1 MEISTPVASPTT
13 TNRTLPAATSMSAS
27 TSASASA
34 ASSSPPAAAAVSS
47 IQYSDILSLYNAAT
61 AQQHSASPSP
71 SLTSTPFSPLIRL
84 IGQLYADLPSLA
96 ASFTEHDTTHRVIS
110 PSPTDPAIDWQQ
122 VDDAYAL
129 LCNEPLLT
137 QPLVSAIRRCLSA
150 LVTVPQSLS
159 ELRALLLLMECPAW
173 LDPEH
178 ADVFRLLTK
187 AVGGVKGE
195 ARDVLVS
202 WYTGFSGERLERSLG
217 VLQQYITVRWYM
229 ASRLDDLTGA
239 VLVMELLYKANERHR
254 QEGLPH
260 QPLTA
265 FYNDA
270 VNSEVDLKA
279 DYKHWKLSSTTASS
293 SSSTFSFASHPF
305 ILDPASKA
313 RLLQIDAAYSMHREF
328 QSAYI
333 ASFFSQ
339 RQSPYLVLRV
349 HRSNLIQDTLQQ
361 LSRYQSEDYRKP
373 LKVQFVGEQGIDEGG
388 VRKEFF
394 QLLIKELFDVNY
406 GMFTVDEETRV
417 YQFNPL
423 SLESSIEFELIGIV
437 LGLALYNS
445 IILDIRF
452 PLFIYKKLLNHS
464 TGFTDLATAHPAL
477 AKGLKALLD
486 DTSDSV
492 EDVYSRQFT
501 VDVERYGER
510 EVVELKPGGADIAL
524 TSANRH
530 EYVALYTDYV
540 LSRSIDKQFTAFKK
554 GFDVCV
560 PSSLL
565 VLFQPEELELLIC
578 GSDVFDWQQL
588 RDSARYDDGYTAD
601 SPIIAWFWECVTEWD
616 DVRRRKLLMFCTGSD
631 RAPIRGLGS
640 LRLTISKNGGESELL
655 PTSHTCFNHLLLPE
669 YGSKEKL
676 KRLLELALDNAHGFG
691 LI

>member
-1 MEISTPVASPTT
+1 M
-13 TNRTLPAATSMSAS
+13 
-27 TSASASA
+27 
-34 ASSSPPAAAAVSS
+34 SS
-47 IQYSDILSLYNAAT
+47 IQYSDILSLYNAAD
-61 AQQHSASPSP
+61 AQQHSTSPSP
-71 SLTSTPFSPLIRL
+71 SLTSTPFSPVIRL
-84 IGQLYADLPSLA
+84 IGQLFADLPSLA
-96 ASFTEHDTTHRVIS
+96 ASFTEHDNHQQLIQ
-110 PSPTDPAIDWQQ
+110 PSTSDPAIDFQQ
-122 VDDAYAL
+122 VDDTYNL
-129 LCNEPLLT
+129 LCNNPALT
-137 QPLVSAIRRCLSA
+137 PPLVNAIRRCVSA
-150 LVTVPQSLS
+150 IVAPPQSLTD
-159 ELRALLLLMECPAW
+159 LRALLVLMECPAW

-178 ADVFRLLTK
+178 ADVFRLLCK
-187 AVGGVKGE
+187 VVASVKSEG
-195 ARDVLVS
+195 RDVLVN
-202 WYTGFSGERLERSLG
+202 WYGGFSGERLERSLG

-229 ASRLDDLTGA
+229 MSRVDDVTGA

-254 QEGLPH
+254 QDGLPH
-260 QPLTA
+260 QPLAA

-270 VNSEVDLKA
+270 VNSELDLKLEYRNWQLA
-279 DYKHWKLSSTTASS
+279 ASTSATSSPPP
-293 SSSTFSFASHPF
+293 FSFASHPF
-305 ILDPASKA
+305 VLDPGSKA

-339 RQSPYLVLRV
+339 RTSPYLVLRV
-349 HRSNLIQDTLQQ
+349 HRSDLIQDTLQQ
-361 LSRYQSEDYRKP
+361 LSRYEAAEYRKP

-406 GMFTVDEETRV
+406 GMFTVDDETRV

-452 PLFIYKKLLNHS
+452 PLFIYKKLLNHP
-464 TGFTDLATAHPAL
+464 TGFADLTAAHPAL

-486 DTSDSV
+486 DQSDQV

-501 VDVERYGER
+501 VDIERYGER
-510 EVVELKPGGADIAL
+510 EVLELKPGGRDIAL
-524 TSANRH
+524 TSANRA
-530 EYVALYTDYV
+530 EYVQLYTEYV
-540 LSRSIDKQFTAFKK
+540 LTRSIDKQFTAFKK
-554 GFDVCV
+554 GFDRCV
-560 PSSLL
+560 PASLL

-588 RDSARYDDGYTAD
+588 KESARYDDGYTEH
-601 SPIIAWFWECVTEWD
+601 SNVIGWFWECVAEWD
-616 DVRRRKLLMFCTGSD
+616 EARKRKLLMFCTGSD

-640 LRLTISKNGGESELL
+640 LRLTISKNGGESDLL

-669 YGSKEKL
+669 YSGKEKL
-676 KRLLELALDNAHGFG
+676 KRLLELALDNATGFG

>member
-1 MEISTPVASPTT
+1 M
-13 TNRTLPAATSMSAS
+13 
-27 TSASASA
+27 
-34 ASSSPPAAAAVSS
+34 SS
-47 IQYSDILSLYNAAT
+47 IQHSDILSLYNAAD

-71 SLTSTPFSPLIRL
+71 SLTSTPFSPLVRL
-84 IGQLYADLPSLA
+84 IGQLFADLPSLA
-96 ASFTEHDTTHRVIS
+96 ASFTEYDSHQQLIQ
-110 PSPTDPAIDWQQ
+110 PSTNDPAIDFQQ
-122 VDDAYAL
+122 VDDSYEL
-129 LCNEPLLT
+129 LCNHTALTPPLVNAVRRC
-137 QPLVSAIRRCLSA
+137 VSAIVA
-150 LVTVPQSLS
+150 PPHSLPD
-159 ELRALLLLMECPAW
+159 LRALLVLIECPAW

-178 ADVFRLLTK
+178 ADVFRLLCK
-187 AVGGVKGE
+187 VVGGVRGDAK
-195 ARDVLVS
+195 DVLVN

-229 ASRLDDLTGA
+229 QSRVDDVTGA
-239 VLVMELLYKANERHR
+239 VLVMELLYKANQRHR
-254 QEGLPH
+254 QDGLPH

-270 VNSEVDLKA
+270 INSELDLKA
-279 DYKHWKLSSTTASS
+279 DYKHWKVPSATSSPA
-293 SSSTFSFASHPF
+293 FSFASHPF
-305 ILDPASKA
+305 VLDPASKS

-339 RQSPYLVLRV
+339 RTSPYLVLRV

-361 LSRYQSEDYRKP
+361 LSRYQPDEYRKP

-394 QLLIKELFDVNY
+394 QLLVKELFDVSY

-417 YQFNPL
+417 YQLNPM

-452 PLFIYKKLLNHS
+452 PLFIYKKLLNHTTS
-464 TGFTDLATAHPAL
+464 FSDLTAAYPAL

-486 DTSDSV
+486 DQTDTV

-501 VDVERYGER
+501 VDIERYGER
-510 EVVELKPGGADIAL
+510 QVIELKPGGTDIAL
-524 TSANRH
+524 TSANRA
-530 EYVALYTDYV
+530 EYVQLYTDYV
-540 LSRSIDKQFTAFKK
+540 LNRSIDKQFTAFKK
-554 GFDVCV
+554 GFDLCV
-560 PSSLL
+560 PASLL

-588 RDSARYDDGYTAD
+588 RESARYDDGYTDD
-601 SPIIAWFWECVTEWD
+601 SNMIRWFWECVNEWSED
-616 DVRRRKLLMFCTGSD
+616 KKRKLLMFCTGSD
-631 RAPIRGLGS
+631 RAPIRGLGG
-640 LRLTISKNGGESELL
+640 LRLTISKNGGDSELL

-669 YGSKEKL
+669 YASKDKL

>member
-1 MEISTPVASPTT
+1 M
-13 TNRTLPAATSMSAS
+13 
-27 TSASASA
+27 
-34 ASSSPPAAAAVSS
+34 
-47 IQYSDILSLYNAAT
+47 
-61 AQQHSASPSP
+61 
-71 SLTSTPFSPLIRL
+71 
-84 IGQLYADLPSLA
+84 PSLA
-96 ASFTEHDTTHRVIS
+96 ASFTELDSHHQLIP
-110 PSPTDPAIDWQQ
+110 PSTTDPAVDWQQ
-122 VDDAYAL
+122 VDDTYQL
-129 LCNEPLLT
+129 LCNNPVLTTPLIN
-137 QPLVSAIRRCLSA
+137 AIRRCVSA
-150 LVTVPQSLS
+150 IFTPLHSLS
-159 ELRALLLLMECPAW
+159 DLRSLLVLMECPAW

-187 AVGGVKGE
+187 VVGSVKEEG
-195 ARDVLVS
+195 RDVLVN
-202 WYTGFSGERLERSLG
+202 WYNGFSGERLERSLG
-217 VLQQYITVRWYM
+217 ALQQYITVRWYNM
-229 ASRLDDLTGA
+229 SSISDVTGA
-239 VLVMELLYKANERHR
+239 VLVMELLYKANQRHR
-254 QEGLPH
+254 QEGMPH

-270 VNSEVDLKA
+270 VNSELDLKA
-279 DYKHWKLSSTTASS
+279 DYKHWKLSSSASS
-293 SSSTFSFASHPF
+293 SPAFSFASHPF
-305 ILDPASKA
+305 VLDPGSKA

-339 RQSPYLVLRV
+339 RTSPYLVLRV

-361 LSRYQSEDYRKP
+361 LSRYQPEEYRKP

-406 GMFTVDEETRV
+406 GMFTVDDETRV

-452 PLFIYKKLLNHS
+452 PLFIYKKLLNH
-464 TGFTDLATAHPAL
+464 TTNFADLTTAHPAL

-486 DTSDSV
+486 DETDQV
-492 EDVYSRQFT
+492 EDVYARQFT
-501 VDVERYGER
+501 VDIERYGER
-510 EVVELKPGGADIAL
+510 EVVELKPGGTEIAL

-530 EYVALYTDYV
+530 EYVQLYTDYV
-540 LSRSIDKQFTAFKK
+540 LDRSIEKQFTAFKK
-554 GFDVCV
+554 GFDLCV

-588 RDSARYDDGYTAD
+588 RESARYDDGYTEE
-601 SPIIAWFWECVTEWD
+601 SSIIRWFWECVAEWD
-616 DVRRRKLLMFCTGSD
+616 EPRKRKLLMFCTGSD

-640 LRLTISKNGGESELL
+640 LRLTISRNGGESDLL

-669 YGSKEKL
+669 YGNKEKL